1 MLPSL
6 YRNVRALNG
15 TDTTSASKVLDV
27 VTPQVY
33 GGEESDEDRRDL
45 PITAKDF
52 KKIENL
58 KKVLVKK

>member
-6 YRNVRALNG
+6 DRNVRALNG